1 MKKYSYKHSIAI
13 LIIFHLIGLIGF
25 QTPYRDLFITL
36 TPLNLILS
44 LILLIIHH
52 EKNTKW
58 WLAAIGIYAAGFL
71 VEVAGI
77 NTGVIFGEYE
87 YLSALGPEILG
98 TPPLIGVNWLILVI
112 STASIAQMLFATK
125 LVRSIVGATLMVMLD
140 AAIEP
145 VAPLLDFWE
154 FSSATVPTE
163 NYLAWWFIGFLM
175 HFVYQ
180 KLDVSRSNKLG
191 LSLYSIML
199 VFFLILNLSL
209 Q

>member
-25 QTPYRDLFITL
+25 QTPYQDLFITL

-52 EKNTKW
+52 KKNTIW
-58 WLAAIGIYAAGFL
+58 WLAAMGIYVAGFL

-87 YLSALGPEILG
+87 YLTALGPEILG

-125 LVRSIVGATLMVMLD
+125 LLRSIVGTTLMVILD

-154 FSSATVPTE
+154 FNSASVPTE
-163 NYLAWWFIGFLM
+163 NYIAWWLIGFIM
-175 HFVYQ
+175 QFMYQ

-199 VFFLILNLSL
+199 VFFLFLNVSL

>member
-44 LILLIIHH
+44 LILLIVHH

-58 WLAAIGIYAAGFL
+58 WLAAIGIYVAGYL

-87 YLSALGPEILG
+87 YLSALGPEIWG
-98 TPPLIGVNWLILVI
+98 TPPLIGINWLILVI
-112 STASIAQMLFATK
+112 STASIAQILFATK

-145 VAPLLDFWE
+145 VAPVLDFWE
-154 FSSATVPTE
+154 FSSAAVPTE

-191 LSLYSIML
+191 LSLYNIML
-199 VFFLILNLSL
+199 AFFLILNLSL